1 MFLMLKNKSWLF
13 FIVLVLAVLAIYFV
27 STRNMDSK
35 GYVFDP
41 RNATY
46 EIEGREIILM
56 NGEAKIETAPGSESK
71 ITVRYF
77 GNEAEGDL
85 NGDGLKDKAFLITQ
99 DGGGSGLFYY
109 AVVALKN
116 SSGYKITNPFF
127 IGDRIAPQSTYIPEN
142 SMELQVNY
150 AERRPE
156 EPMTAQPSMGATK
169 LLKVNSDG
177 VLEGLMK

>member
-1 MFLMLKNKSWLF
+1 MIKNKIWS
-13 FIVLVLAVLAIYFV
+13 FIVVLALAGIVVAVYFI

-35 GYVFDP
+35 VYVFNP
-41 RNATY
+41 RNSTY
-46 EIEGREIILM
+46 EIEGKEITLV
-56 NGEAKIETAPGSESK
+56 NGEAQIETVAGSASK
-71 ITVRYF
+71 TIVRYF

-116 SSGYKITNPFF
+116 SSGYKITNSFF

-156 EPMTAQPSMGATK
+156 EPMTAQPSIGAVK